1 MKTYNIAYK
10 IGSFG
15 CINID
20 VEMDIDR
27 SHPAFMRVLQEK
39 ADEIVK
45 NEVECYGEVD
55 FIYTEG

>member
-27 SHPAFMRVLQEK
+27 NHPAFMRVHQEK
-39 ADEIVK
+39 ADEIIR
-45 NEVECYGEVD
+45 NEV
-55 FIYTEG
+55 